1 MRQFTLLSILFLFSG
16 FTFAFQC
23 DMSDFNEFYVNFK
36 NEKQFA
42 DNRTIF
48 PLRLTTWEYGIDSK
62 GKDISSKIINYAANK
77 KDVSLLSDFM
87 KEDGLTEKTTMK
99 NNSKII
105 ITIFKQD
112 TDFQLQYH
120 FTCHKN
126 SWFLYEIEDQ
136 SL

>member
-1 MRQFTLLSILFLFSG
+1 MRQFILLSILFLFSG

-23 DMSDFNEFYVNFK
+23 DINDFNKFYTNFK

-48 PLRLTTWEYGIDSK
+48 PLRLTTWEYGIDSN
-62 GKDISSKIINYAANK
+62 GKDVSSKNINYTTNK
-77 KDVSLLSDFM
+77 KDVSLLSDFI
-87 KEDGLTEKTTMK
+87 KEHELSEKTTMK
-99 NNSKII
+99 NNSKIN

-120 FTCHKN
+120 FICHKN